1 MYVVVPVDPN
11 GNIPLAIRGFFPM
24 SGLTITMKDVSIGQ
38 HKKLD
43 NSIIAL
49 KQQLLSVILCCFM
62 HFKWPFLLR
71 LFA

>member
-38 HKKLD
+38 HKKTRQQH
-43 NSIIAL
+43 NST
-49 KQQLLSVILCCFM
+49 
-62 HFKWPFLLR
+62 
-71 LFA
+71 